1 MVIQIISVGL
11 LTAAGPKSKVYEAFD
26 LTRPVAYPLRGFAY
40 TCSIYLLILLTFERY
55 VILCHLNRIEDMK
68 AWVGFIYTLD
78 YSCQVFKSGDTKL
91 DRFLHKNPTDH
102 THKKL
107 LKFENWLEWDA
118 VKN

>member
-1 MVIQIISVGL
+1 MAQIISVGL
-11 LTAAGPKSKVYEAFD
+11 PTVAGQSNSGLFRAMD
-26 LTRPVAYPLRGFAY
+26 LAKPVTYPLKAFAY
-40 TCSIYLLILLTFERY
+40 VCSIYLLILLTFERY

-91 DRFLHKNPTDH
+91 DRFLHQNPTDH

-107 LKFENWLEWDA
+107 LKFENW
-118 VKN
+118 